1 MSPATGS
8 PGAVLFDLDD
18 TLFDHDHSS
27 RIALWS
33 LREEH
38 AALGKMPWE
47 ELRERYSRLLEEIH
61 TRLLD
66 GELTL
71 QEARR
76 ERFRRLLSEIGEEA
90 TDALVQRVLE
100 DHAVAYRESWRLVA
114 GAEEVLLE
122 VGTRAKVVV
131 VTNNLLDEQVDKL
144 ESLGISGYVDAL
156 VASEEVGISKPDPG
170 IFRVALE
177 RVGCPVEAAIM
188 VGDSW
193 ENDVL
198 GARAAG
204 IRAVWLNRRGVVIP
218 DPALAGEIRDLGSLR
233 MLLGSLA
240 DGEKV

>member
-1 MSPATGS
+1 MSAATGF
-8 PGAVLFDLDD
+8 PEAVLFDLDD

-27 RIALWS
+27 RVALWS

-38 AALGKMPWE
+38 AALEKMPWE

-61 TRLLD
+61 VRMLD

-71 QEARR
+71 REARR
-76 ERFRRLLSEIGEEA
+76 ERFRRLFSDLGEEA
-90 TDALVQRVLE
+90 GDAVVQR
-100 DHAVAYRESWRLVA
+100 AVECYAKAYRESWRLVP
-114 GAEEVLLE
+114 GTEDVLPE
-122 VGTRAKVVV
+122 VGARSKVVV

-144 ESLGISGYVDAL
+144 ETLGISGYVDAL
-156 VASEEVGISKPDPG
+156 VASEEVGISKPDSG

-177 RVGCPVEAAIM
+177 RIGCPAEAAVM

-204 IRAVWLNRRGVVIP
+204 IRAVWLNRRGVTIP
-218 DPALAGEIRDLGSLR
+218 DRALASEIRDLGSLSI
-233 MLLGSLA
+233 LLGSLA